1 MIQNGLKRLSIADDH
16 MSPDTKR
23 FRILSLDGGQRGVLM
38 ARMLMRLHERLPGF
52 LDRVDLFAGT
62 SAGAMTAAIALTSP
76 SWKTGL
82 QRAHDFW
89 NDAKFAKINPLQN
102 ILSLTGKFPLTS
114 NAAMLEQ
121 LEIHL
126 GDITLEKLSR
136 KIVIPAFQLDNG
148 AKDPVFRNWT
158 PRLFHNLPL
167 EGSGSNELLRDVVMR
182 SGSAPIVSP
191 AYQGYVDGGLY
202 ANNPSLCALAL
213 AKDYTGLPVEQIEIF
228 SVGMGQNP
236 IYLNK
241 STDNLGYMDWF
252 LDSGHAMAMLNA
264 VAESNLK
271 AISYQCGRLLE
282 SGFYRLDPR
291 LPHAFYRKNEKQARS
306 DMTAWERIAAEVN
319 LVSAETWLINHGW
332 QKPVKTKPAAK
343 ASSKTKAK
351 PAPQPGRQS
360 KVKSVRRPLAS
371 AKSKPKA
378 AKVVKVV
385 AAEVPVTPPEI
396 VAVAPEAPIKE

>member
-1 MIQNGLKRLSIADDH
+1 
-16 MSPDTKR
+16 
-23 FRILSLDGGQRGVLM
+23 M

-89 NDAKFAKINPLQN
+89 SDAKFAKINPLQN

-136 KIVIPAFQLDNG
+136 KFVIPAFQLDNG

-241 STDNLGYMDWF
+241 ATDNLGYMDWF

-291 LPHAFYRKNEKQARS
+291 LPRAFYRKNEKQVRD

-319 LVSAETWLINHGW
+319 LISAETWLINHGW
-332 QKPVKTKPAAK
+332 QKPVKAKPVAK
-343 ASSKTKAK
+343 ASPKVKAK
-351 PAPQPGRQS
+351 AKSTPPPVRQS
-360 KVKSVRRPLAS
+360 KVKPVRRS
-371 AKSKPKA
+371 AAPTKPKPRA

-385 AAEVPVTPPEI
+385 AAEVPVAPPEI
-396 VAVAPEAPIKE
+396 VAVTSEAPIKE